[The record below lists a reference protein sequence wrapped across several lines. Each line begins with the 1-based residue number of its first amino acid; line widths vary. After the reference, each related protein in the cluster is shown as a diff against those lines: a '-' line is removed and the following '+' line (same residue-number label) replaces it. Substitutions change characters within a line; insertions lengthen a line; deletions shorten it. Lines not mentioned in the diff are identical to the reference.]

1 MASDSASIAGDSP
14 LHPER
19 GTLVSFPTRMLGTL
33 VAALLVIVPSWVL
46 ILGGALDGRGA
57 HDQLN
62 YHEPAIVRFAE
73 QWPDPNTSDYLSAT
87 SPGYHLALAA
97 AAQVLGRERQTLQ
110 LLASLFS
117 AGLFGLVGFVACG
130 RLGVRRT
137 VVLMLPLA
145 GSMYLFFP
153 AVWLLPDN
161 AAWLGVVAVVW
172 MSLRW
177 RVGVVPLIGVM
188 VVTGA
193 LVYTRQ
199 IHLWVLAPV
208 WTAAYLGSRDRGSGD
223 GAMSDRLAWDVPAL
237 FRGEQLLG
245 LGRVGVAVAAAA
257 LPCGIL
263 AVLVREW
270 GGLTPPLFQGA
281 YHGGNT
287 AAPAFVLSLFALFA
301 PWYAVFVWGRL
312 ARTVSGGR
320 VGILIGAAL
329 GLAFA
334 LAAPSTYSTDAGRYS
349 GLWNITRSLPAI
361 ADRSVLILV
370 LSPVG
375 GALVMAMLGM
385 LGRRDRWVMAATLV
399 GFIAAQSAS
408 HELWQRYT
416 EPFVLLYLTMACVL
430 AAESSRRSEIAGRS
444 IAQHLPLTVLGL
456 ALAALTCVSIS
467 RARPVKDL
475 GLTNDPKY
483 AVPGWKMPPGV
494 VGEAPDR
501 GR

>member
-1 MASDSASIAGDSP
+1 MASDSAPRFGDSP
-14 LHPER
+14 VGRE
-19 GTLVSFPTRMLGTL
+19 GGALVSLPARVLGA
-33 VAALLVIVPSWVL
+33 VATALLVLIPAWTL
-46 ILGGALDGRGA
+46 ILGGALEGRGA

-62 YHEPAIVRFAE
+62 YHEPVIVRFAAD
-73 QWPDPNTSDYLSAT
+73 WPSPNTADYLSAT
-87 SPGYHLALAA
+87 SPGYHLVLAA
-97 AAQVLGRERQTLQ
+97 AAQVLGHERVTLQ

-117 AGLFGLVGFVACG
+117 AGLFGLVGFIACG

-145 GSMYLFFP
+145 GSMYLFYP

-177 RVGVVPLIGVM
+177 RVGVVPLIGAM

-208 WTAAYLGSRDRGSGD
+208 WTAAYLGARDPAASQ
-223 GAMSDRLAWDVPAL
+223 RLAWDVPAL

-245 LGRVGVAVAAAA
+245 LGRVGVAMVAAA

-270 GGLTPPLFQGA
+270 GGLTPPFFQGA

-287 AAPAFVLSLFALFA
+287 AAPAFILSLFAVFA
-301 PWYAVFVWGRL
+301 PWYAVFSWGGL
-312 ARTVSGGR
+312 ARTVSGGK
-320 VGILIGAAL
+320 VGMVIGAVL

-334 LAAPSTYSTDAGRYS
+334 LAAPSTYSTEAGRYS
-349 GLWNITRSLPAI
+349 GLWNVTRELPRI
-361 ADRSVLILV
+361 ADRSVLILM

-375 GALVMAMLGM
+375 GALVMGMLGM

-399 GFIAAQSAS
+399 GFMAAQSAS

-416 EPFVLLYLTMACVL
+416 EPFVLLYLTLVCVL
-430 AAESSRRSEIAGRS
+430 AGESVGRAVNGREGGRM
-444 IAQHLPLTVLGL
+444 AQNLPLTVMGL
-456 ALAALTCVSIS
+456 ALASLTCVSIA

-475 GLTNDPKY
+475 GLTEDPRY
-483 AVPGWKMPPGV
+483 AVPGWSFPAGATGGP
-494 VGEAPDR
+494 
-501 GR
+501 

>member
-1 MASDSASIAGDSP
+1 MAPDSAPSFGDS
-14 LHPER
+14 HARAE
-19 GTLVSFPTRMLGTL
+19 GGALVSLPIRILGAL
-33 VAALLVIVPSWVL
+33 IPALLVLVPAWVL

-62 YHEPAIVRFAE
+62 YHEPAIVKFAAE
-73 QWPDPNTSDYLSAT
+73 WPRPNTADYLSAT

-97 AAQVLGRERQTLQ
+97 AAQVLGHERVTLQ

-117 AGLFGLVGFVACG
+117 AGLFGLVGFIACG

-145 GSMYLFFP
+145 GSMYLFYP

-177 RVGVVPLIGVM
+177 RVGVLSLIGVM
-188 VVTGA
+188 AVTGA
-193 LVYTRQ
+193 LVYARQ

-208 WTAAYLGSRDRGSGD
+208 WTAAYLGPREGGSRGNVERSEL
-223 GAMSDRLAWDVPAL
+223 LAWDMPSL
-237 FRGEQLLG
+237 FKGEQLLG
-245 LGRVGVAVAAAA
+245 LGRVGVAMAAAA

-270 GGLTPPLFQGA
+270 GGLTPPFFQGA

-312 ARTVSGGR
+312 ARTMSGGR
-320 VGILIGAAL
+320 VGMVIGAAL

-334 LAAPSTYSTDAGRYS
+334 LASPSTYSTEAGRYS
-349 GLWNITRSLPAI
+349 GLWNITRSLPEI
-361 ADRSVLILV
+361 GDRSVLILM

-375 GALVMAMLGM
+375 GACVMGMLGM

-416 EPFVLLYLTMACVL
+416 EPFVLLYLTLMCVL
-430 AAESSRRSEIAGRS
+430 VAGERGREGQGAGPGTL
-444 IAQHLPLTVLGL
+444 AQNLPLTVMGL
-456 ALAALTCVSIS
+456 ALAALTCVSIA

-475 GLTNDPKY
+475 GLTADPKY
-483 AVPGWKMPPGV
+483 AVPGWSFPAGSTGGP
-494 VGEAPDR
+494 
-501 GR
+501 